1 MRIAPISAPI
11 SRLFFTA
18 LLVCFSPGWAQTA
31 SPVASPLVSP
41 LAAPP
46 APPLAAPTQ
55 PGQATLKHDSKPD
68 IKPGAKSDP
77 KTDLPIAGQ
86 SATST
91 HQLIERIHVEG
102 GTSNID
108 ELRVGGETRSITVQ
122 PKGGMPAYDVQP
134 VTGTRAWKVLGF

>member
-18 LLVCFSPGWAQTA
+18 FLVCSCPAWAQTA
-31 SPVASPLVSP
+31 SPVASPQAS
-41 LAAPP
+41 PP
-46 APPLAAPTQ
+46 ASPLAAPTQ
-55 PGQATLKHDSKPD
+55 PGQASLKHDSKPD
-68 IKPGAKSDP
+68 IKTGAKSDP